1 MGLLIR
7 GLKSQHVHFPRSN
20 PHCMVGGGKS
30 GNSQGTIPGLCL
42 PIGAPTIH
50 GGRGSVRHLFSAP
63 AQACFLPPNCPC
75 HFLARQSP
83 PLPLKNAIPGK
94 TRRFRSVCVQL
105 FSYVR
110 IVTNQRSHG
119 DDDPLQVCT
128 TCEVFQ
134 AFIIKTEVCSQF
146 YLENRTHISLR
157 TRILTNSEF
166 YMWPTTYYQA
176 GTFLIT
182 SDTPVAAA
190 QA

>member
-20 PHCMVGGGKS
+20 PHCVVEGEKS

-63 AQACFLPPNCPC
+63 AQACFSQPNCPC

-83 PLPLKNAIPGK
+83 PLPRKNAIPGK

-105 FSYVR
+105 SNLSELLQIRGVRVMMTHSRLAQLVRFSKL
-110 IVTNQRSHG
+110 S
-119 DDDPLQVCT
+119 
-128 TCEVFQ
+128 
-134 AFIIKTEVCSQF
+134 
-146 YLENRTHISLR
+146 
-157 TRILTNSEF
+157 
-166 YMWPTTYYQA
+166 
-176 GTFLIT
+176 
-182 SDTPVAAA
+182 
-190 QA
+190 